1 MAVTLGKQRDDA
13 VQARE
18 ALQQSGRAQA
28 GESWPAPE
36 DLHRKLKEIKR
47 EAPPSRFAGIV
58 LAPGGRGR
66 ESLAVS
72 NLPSIA
78 LAQAHLTGWTVSLT
92 RTPAWRHVMRRCPDA
107 SCSPGRERR

>member
-47 EAPPSRFAGIV
+47 EAR
-58 LAPGGRGR
+58 LRG
-66 ESLAVS
+66 SLALCLLRADVVE
-72 NLPSIA
+72 N
-78 LAQAHLTGWTVSLT
+78 
-92 RTPAWRHVMRRCPDA
+92 RWRYPIFPPLHWHKRI
-107 SCSPGRERR
+107 